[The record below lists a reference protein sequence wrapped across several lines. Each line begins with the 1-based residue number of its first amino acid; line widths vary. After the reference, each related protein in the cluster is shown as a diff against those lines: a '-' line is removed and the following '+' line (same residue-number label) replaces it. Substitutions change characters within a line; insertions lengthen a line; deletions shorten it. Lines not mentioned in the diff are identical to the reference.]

1 MEERWILAAMRDLKG
16 KVVLLTGASRGIGVY
31 VARLLAA
38 RGARLA
44 LVARSAQGLSDIARE
59 LKAAGH
65 DCTTFAADVGDR
77 RALEQLVKDCEAA
90 LGPIEVLVNN
100 AGIEHMSMYE
110 HMPLDEVEQF
120 IDINLRGPML
130 LTRLVLPGMLA
141 RDAGHIVNV
150 SSLAGLGPTAFAEPY
165 GATKHGLVGFSRA
178 LRASLKTRGSKVSA
192 SCVCPGFVSG
202 AGMFEDNRKRTGIEA
217 PKTLG
222 TFPVEGVA
230 RAVVEAIENDAPEV
244 IVNGR
249 PIRPLLA
256 LGILWPRVM
265 EWMTRVVGANDALY
279 GAAKADAALR
289 KTVLTSDA
297 QQPRTQ

>member
-1 MEERWILAAMRDLKG
+1 MRLC
-16 KVVLLTGASRGIGVY
+16 
-31 VARLLAA
+31 
-38 RGARLA
+38 
-44 LVARSAQGLSDIARE
+44 LVARSPAGLLEIEHE

-65 DCTTFAADVGDR
+65 VCMTVAADVGDR
-77 RALEQLVKDCEAA
+77 RVLEALVKQAESE
-90 LGPIEVLVNN
+90 LGPLDVLINN

-110 HMPLDEVEQF
+110 TMPLDEIEQF

-141 RDAGHIVNV
+141 RDSGHIVNV
-150 SSLAGLGPTAFAEPY
+150 SSLAGLGPAAFAEPY
-165 GATKHGLVGFSRA
+165 GATKHGLVGFTRA

-192 SCVCPGFVSG
+192 SSICPGFISG

-217 PKTLG
+217 PKILG

-230 RAVVEAIENDAPEV
+230 RAVLEAIEQDAPEV
-244 IVNGR
+244 IVNGQ

-256 LGILWPRVM
+256 LGILWPRLM
-265 EWMTRVVGANDALY
+265 EWMTRVLGANEALY

-289 KTVLTSDA
+289 AATLTSDV
-297 QQPRTQ
+297 QQPQTR

>member
-1 MEERWILAAMRDLKG
+1 MRNLKG
-16 KVVLLTGASRGIGVY
+16 KVGLLTGASRGIGRYIAHDLAVRG
-31 VARLLAA
+31 VRLC
-38 RGARLA
+38 
-44 LVARSAQGLSDIARE
+44 LVARSKAALSEVEAE
-59 LKAAGH
+59 LKMAGH
-65 DCTTFAADVGDR
+65 ECMSVAADVGDR
-77 RALEQLVKDCEAA
+77 SALEALVKKVEAE
-90 LGPIEVLVNN
+90 LGPIELLVNN

-110 HMPLDEVEQF
+110 SMPCDEIDQF

-150 SSLAGLGPTAFAEPY
+150 SSLAGLGPAAFAEPY
-165 GATKHGLVGFSRA
+165 GATKHGLVGFTRA
-178 LRASLKTRGSKVSA
+178 LRSSLKTRGSKVSA
-192 SCVCPGFVSG
+192 SSVCPGFVSG

-230 RAVVEAIENDAPEV
+230 RAVLRVIDDDAPEV
-244 IVNGR
+244 IVNGM

-256 LGILWPRVM
+256 LGVMWPRLM

-279 GAAKADAALR
+279 GAAKADA
-289 KTVLTSDA
+289 VLAPKITSDV
-297 QQPRTQ
+297 QPPRTR